1 VSRGDPLEPN
11 PSRALCLHEATHAAV
26 ALALGLEVEEV
37 RVVGTMD
44 ADELTANLYGI
55 PVGTEIPA
63 AGTRIPDEYLET
75 HPLELLASMMAPS
88 CRPTGDVAI
97 DKYGADEKEWAFER
111 AGERGVD
118 TEAIERLARATVE
131 AEEARIV
138 EIAAILERDGFWLPE
153 RPARAEHVVL

>member
-1 VSRGDPLEPN
+1 MSRNDPLETR

-37 RVVGTMD
+37 RVVGTMH
-44 ADELTANLYGI
+44 ADELTASLYGI

-75 HPLELLASMMAPS
+75 HPRELLASMMAPS
-88 CRPTGDVAI
+88 CRPTGDEAV
-97 DKYGADEKEWAFER
+97 DDYGAAEKEWAIAR

-118 TEAIERLARATVE
+118 TEAVEGLARATVK
-131 AEEARIV
+131 AQEARIV
-138 EIAAILERDGFWLPE
+138 EIAAIVERDGFWLPE
-153 RPARAEHVVL
+153 P